1 MVLILH
7 LSVKHICSTFR
18 RPLTQSSRPCSICC
32 STEKLPGG
40 KARRKKTGNGRSI
53 TKKDSPWGLSGEVV
67 IWSTILEDNLTIASK
82 KNVYK
87 ALKMQVLWLSNSTCR
102 KIYPRG
108 KSWIS
113 MRIYLL
119 KKSFHGTLG
128 ETQGR
133 QQYIHL
139 HWIIK
144 SGRCLYWP

>member
-40 KARRKKTGNGRSI
+40 KARRKKTGNGRSV

-87 ALKMQVLWLSNSTCR
+87 ALKMQASDSAILLV
-102 KIYPRG
+102 G
-108 KSWIS
+108 KFI
-113 MRIYLL
+113 
-119 KKSFHGTLG
+119 LG
-128 ETQGR
+128 EKAGLVCIFTCLKNPFMEHLGR
-133 QQYIHL
+133 LKGDSSTSTYI
-139 HWIIK
+139 
-144 SGRCLYWP
+144 G